1 MEFSRQDYLSGFP
14 CCSPPGELPNSGT
27 EPASPAL
34 QGDSLRLLDL
44 LKKKYEENHLFLQ
57 CQEKS
62 NKIFKNSSKD
72 KNLKCSQVLTL
83 KFYTQVT
90 HW

>member
-14 CCSPPGELPNSGT
+14 CSPPGELPDSGT

-44 LKKKYEENHLFLQ
+44 FKKNKYEENNLFLQ

>member
-14 CCSPPGELPNSGT
+14 CSPPGDLPDSGI

-44 LKKKYEENHLFLQ
+44 WEKKQYKENHILLQ
-57 CQEKS
+57 CLEKS
-62 NKIFKNSSKD
+62 NKIFKNSYKD

-83 KFYTQVT
+83 KFYTQAT